1 MDYNISL
8 ASLFWL
14 VGGVASIVA
23 LFKILYKPIDQ
34 LSDHERRLRKL
45 EDDRA
50 ERRETDLLT
59 LQTLNAMVNHMID
72 GNGIDSLKKVRDD
85 LQKSII
91 DAHK

>member
-14 VGGVASIVA
+14 VGGIASIVA
-23 LFKILYKPIDQ
+23 MFKILYKPIDQ
-34 LSDHERRLRKL
+34 LSDHERRLKKL
-45 EDDRA
+45 EDATA

-59 LQTLNAMVNHMID
+59 LQTLNAIVNHMID

-91 DAHK
+91 DSHK